1 MGGASPEPGGG
12 SAVCSSSSACE
23 GRAERNV
30 ACVRAAQMQVS
41 TAETL
46 EVRGQSHRMPRSPK
60 AAMAL
65 SLRGWKGTYK
75 AVAESLQI

>member
-1 MGGASPEPGGG
+1 MLSPVSMGGASPEPGGG
-12 SAVCSSSSACE
+12 SAVCRSSSACE

-30 ACVRAAQMQVS
+30 DCVRAAQMHSS

-65 SLRGWKGTYK
+65 SLRGDVRG
-75 AVAESLQI
+75 

>member
-65 SLRGWKGTYK
+65 SLRDGRGRIRRWP
-75 AVAESLQI
+75 